1 MFDNDLIIPV
11 ESKMTRKTP
20 FPYSTVSDV
29 MCAAIAVHNKQGFV
43 RSGQGYTDNSNPDI
57 DPIETFD
64 NKTVIMAQYLDTK
77 VKFTQE
83 QYDEANALIDNING
97 KLMLKKMTNN
107 LNNFE
112 QNVAKVLNDPDINK
126 FAVSIIASLPHSV
139 SIDKKREKVE
149 DKMSALKHSSQ
160 YFGEKSKRY
169 NISVKVLDV
178 KYIQTSDIYMITTV
192 YAKKDI
198 IKFWW
203 RDQPDISDI
212 ISDRTIKIRGTV
224 NKHELSKYSNA
235 KETMLNRVK
244 ILEV

>member
-11 ESKMTRKTP
+11 ESKMTKKMP
-20 FPYSTVSDV
+20 FPNSTVSDV
-29 MCAAIAVHNKQGFV
+29 MCAAIAVHNKQGFI

-77 VKFTQE
+77 HKFTQE
-83 QYDEANALIDNING
+83 EYDEANTLIDSING

-112 QNVAKVLNDPDINK
+112 QNVAKVLNDADVNK
-126 FAVSIIASLPHSV
+126 FAISIIASLPHSV
-139 SIDKKREKVE
+139 SIDKKREEVE
-149 DKMSALKHSSQ
+149 DSMASLKHSSQ

-169 NISVKVLDV
+169 DLSVKVLDV

-212 ISDRTIKIRGTV
+212 ISNKTIKIRGTV
-224 NKHELSKYSNA
+224 NKHELSKYTHA
-235 KETMLNRVK
+235 KETMVNRVK
-244 ILEV
+244 ILEI

>member
-1 MFDNDLIIPV
+1 MPSILVYN
-11 ESKMTRKTP
+11 
-20 FPYSTVSDV
+20 
-29 MCAAIAVHNKQGFV
+29 NKQGFI

-77 VKFTQE
+77 HKFTQE
-83 QYDEANALIDNING
+83 QYDEANTLIDSING

-112 QNVAKVLNDPDINK
+112 QNVAKVLNDVDVNK
-126 FAVSIIASLPHSV
+126 FAISIIASLPHSV
-139 SIDKKREKVE
+139 SIDKKREEVE
-149 DKMSALKHSSQ
+149 DSMASLKHSSQ

-169 NISVKVLDV
+169 DLSVKVLDV

-212 ISDRTIKIRGTV
+212 ISNKTIKIRGTV
-224 NKHELSKYSNA
+224 NKHELSKYTNA
-235 KETMLNRVK
+235 KETMVNRVK
-244 ILEV
+244 ILEI

>member
-1 MFDNDLIIPV
+1 MTK
-11 ESKMTRKTP
+11 KMP
-20 FPYSTVSDV
+20 FPNATVTDV
-29 MCAAIAVHNKQGFV
+29 MCAAIAVYNKQGFI

-77 VKFTQE
+77 HKFTQE
-83 QYDEANALIDNING
+83 QYDEANTLIDSING

-112 QNVAKVLNDPDINK
+112 QNVAKVLNDVDVNK
-126 FAVSIIASLPHSV
+126 FAISIIASLPHSV
-139 SIDKKREKVE
+139 SIDKKREEVE
-149 DKMSALKHSSQ
+149 DSMASLKHSSQ

-169 NISVKVLDV
+169 DLSVKVLDV

-212 ISDRTIKIRGTV
+212 ISNKTIKIRGTV
-224 NKHELSKYSNA
+224 NKHELSKYTNA
-235 KETMLNRVK
+235 KETMVNRVK
-244 ILEV
+244 ILEI

>member
-1 MFDNDLIIPV
+1 
-11 ESKMTRKTP
+11 MTRKTP

-64 NKTVIMAQYLDTK
+64 NNTVIMAQYLDTK

-83 QYDEANALIDNING
+83 QYDEANNLIDNING
-97 KLMLKKMTNN
+97 KLMIKKMTNN

-112 QNVAKVLNDPDINK
+112 QNVAKVLSEVDVSK
-126 FAVSIIASLPHSV
+126 FAISIIASLPHSV
-139 SIDKKREKVE
+139 HIDKKREIIE
-149 DKMSALKHSSQ
+149 DKMTTLKHSSK

-212 ISDRTIKIRGTV
+212 ISNKTIKIRGTV

-235 KETMLNRVK
+235 RETMLNRVK
-244 ILEV
+244 ILEI